1 MEAGRV
7 LTFDQ
12 YVYSRPDMNEEKEK
26 FEGLL
31 RRLSQAASSEEA
43 IQAVRDINAFR
54 NRLSTM
60 GNLAY
65 IRASIDTRDPFYQQ
79 ERDFFDEAQP
89 QIQEMVTRYYRQ
101 ILSSPYRPQLE
112 EAFGRQLFQLAELEI
127 KAFSPEVME
136 LLQKENKLVSEYNK
150 LKASAKIDFQGG
162 TYTLA
167 QLEPYEENKDR
178 SVRRAAVEAK
188 YGFYE
193 QNGEQFDR
201 IFDELVKTRHEIAV
215 RLGYRNFVELG
226 YIRMQRV
233 GYTADDVKAFRKQV
247 RESIVPV
254 ANRLYERQAARI
266 GVDKLK
272 FHDEAIKFLSGNA
285 TPKGSP
291 EWIIDHGRR
300 MYEELSSETGA
311 FFRYMLE
318 RRLMDLEAKPGK
330 EYGGYCTYIE
340 DYESPFIFSNFNGTS
355 GDIDVLTHEAGHA
368 FQVYQSRHLSVPEYA
383 FPTMEAAEIFSMS
396 MEFFTWPWMELFF
409 KEDTE
414 KYKYAHL
421 SSSLLFIP
429 YGVAVDE
436 FQHLIYEHPEWTPE
450 ERKAAWKKV
459 ESIYLPHRDYDGIPY
474 LEAGGFWQKQGHI
487 YQSPFYYIDYTL
499 AQLCA
504 FQFWK
509 RDRENHEEAWKD
521 YLAICKLG
529 GSRSFLELVEAGGLE
544 SPFKDGV
551 VDSVVRTIEQ
561 YLDSVDDKA
570 L

>member
-1 MEAGRV
+1 
-7 LTFDQ
+7 
-12 YVYSRPDMNEEKEK
+12 
-26 FEGLL
+26 
-31 RRLSQAASSEEA
+31 
-43 IQAVRDINAFR
+43 
-54 NRLSTM
+54 
-60 GNLAY
+60 
-65 IRASIDTRDPFYQQ
+65 
-79 ERDFFDEAQP
+79 
-89 QIQEMVTRYYRQ
+89 
-101 ILSSPYRPQLE
+101 
-112 EAFGRQLFQLAELEI
+112 
-127 KAFSPEVME
+127 
-136 LLQKENKLVSEYNK
+136 
-150 LKASAKIDFQGG
+150 
-162 TYTLA
+162 
-167 QLEPYEENKDR
+167 
-178 SVRRAAVEAK
+178 
-188 YGFYE
+188 
-193 QNGEQFDR
+193 
-201 IFDELVKTRHEIAV
+201 
-215 RLGYRNFVELG
+215 
-226 YIRMQRV
+226 
-233 GYTADDVKAFRKQV
+233 
-247 RESIVPV
+247 
-254 ANRLYERQAARI
+254 
-266 GVDKLK
+266 
-272 FHDEAIKFLSGNA
+272 
-285 TPKGSP
+285 
-291 EWIIDHGRR
+291 
-300 MYEELSSETGA
+300 
-311 FFRYMLE
+311 
-318 RRLMDLEAKPGK
+318 
-330 EYGGYCTYIE
+330 
-340 DYESPFIFSNFNGTS
+340 
-355 GDIDVLTHEAGHA
+355 
-368 FQVYQSRHLSVPEYA
+368 
-383 FPTMEAAEIFSMS
+383 MS

>member
-1 MEAGRV
+1 V

-12 YVYSRPDMNEEKEK
+12 YVYTRPDMNEEKAR
-26 FEGLL
+26 FAVLL
-31 RRLSQAASSEEA
+31 ERLNQAASIEDA
-43 IQAVRDINAFR
+43 IQAVKEINAFR
-54 NRLSTM
+54 NRLSTQ

-65 IRASIDTRDPFYQQ
+65 IRATIDTNDEFYQK
-79 ERDFFDEAQP
+79 ERDFFDEVQP
-89 QIQEMVTRYYRQ
+89 QTQEMVTRYYRQ
-101 ILSSPYRPQLE
+101 LLSSPYRPQLE
-112 EAFGRQLFQLAELEI
+112 EAYGKQLFQLAELEI
-127 KAFSPEVME
+127 KAFSPEVMD
-136 LLQKENKLVSEYNK
+136 LLQKENKLTSEYAK
-150 LKASAKIDFQGG
+150 LIASAKIEFQGG

-167 QLEPYEENKDR
+167 QLEPYEESTDR
-178 SVRRAAVEAK
+178 SVRKAAVEVK

-215 RLGYRNFVELG
+215 RMGYRNFVELG
-226 YIRMQRV
+226 YIRMQRI
-233 GYTADDVKAFRKQV
+233 GYDADDVQAFRKQV
-247 RESIVPV
+247 RDSIVPV
-254 ANRLYERQAARI
+254 ASRLYERQAARI

-272 FHDEAIKFLSGNA
+272 FHDETIKFLTGNA
-285 TPKGSP
+285 APKGPP
-291 EWIIDHGRR
+291 EWIIENGRK
-300 MYEELSSETGA
+300 MYEELSPETGE
-311 FFRYMLE
+311 FFRFMLD
-318 RRLMDLEAKPGK
+318 RRLMDLVAKPGK

-368 FQVYQSRHLSVPEYA
+368 FQVYQSRHQSVPEYA
-383 FPTMEAAEIFSMS
+383 FPTMEGAEIHSMS

-409 KEDTE
+409 QGDTD

-436 FQHLIYEHPEWTPE
+436 FQHLVYENPDWTPQ
-450 ERKAAWKKV
+450 ERKAAWKRL
-459 ESIYLPHRDYDGIPY
+459 EAIYLPHRDYDGIPY
-474 LEAGGFWQKQGHI
+474 LEAGGFWQKQRHI

-521 YLAICKLG
+521 YLTICKLG
-529 GSRSFLELVEAGGLE
+529 GSRSFLEIVEAGGLQ
-544 SPFKDGV
+544 SPFKYGV
-551 VDSVVRTIEQ
+551 VDSVVKTIEE
-561 YLDSVDDKA
+561 YLDSVDDQA